1 LAETRGGALK
11 PLDAKSFFIPGSLL
25 RAKVDNRQPLAY
37 GLRDQVDVFFNRSQ
51 TFLPARDGAS
61 VGRVAWFEGRDLLR
75 SGWAVGQE
83 RLAGTIAV
91 ADVDVGK
98 GKLFLMGP
106 EVVQRAQSYGTFK
119 FLFNAL
125 LYGPAAAGAR

>member
-1 LAETRGGALK
+1 MPDEV
-11 PLDAKSFFIPGSLL
+11 DMFFAS
-25 RAKVDNRQPLAY
+25 
-37 GLRDQVDVFFNRSQ
+37 SQ
-51 TFLPARDGAS
+51 TFTPSEIATGARQVS
-61 VGRVAWFEGRDLLR
+61 WFEGRDVLR

-91 ADVDVGK
+91 ADIDVGR

-106 EVVQRAQSYGTFK
+106 EVAHRAQSYGTLH

-125 LYGPAAAGAR
+125 IYGAAKR